1 MPSAARKKAKS
12 SPAIKRPPTRKPY
25 RIVLPESGDW
35 TLHDLYV
42 FPHTYEQ
49 CYTFIYCLDTEL
61 PARDKEAID
70 YAFMKYPWKGGYSY
84 TNFYAILS
92 RQVPLKERP
101 RIASLHKA
109 SPGWIDLVLNLD
121 AAVEVAKAIAVMS
134 GSAAAAAAAYKK
146 AWTLLLSIRTE
157 REKAKVQQLQLR
169 QSQVKAIRGTC
180 DELAK
185 GLGFKSLAD
194 LHKRT
199 NDPEVSLK
207 ILAAHYRRM
216 RTLLEF
222 ESKDKAVLPCDK

>member
-1 MPSAARKKAKS
+1 MPTVAKNAAK
-12 SPAIKRPPTRKPY
+12 TY

-42 FPHTYEQ
+42 FPHAYEQ

-84 TNFYAILS
+84 VNFYSVLA
-92 RQVPLKERP
+92 RQVPVRARP
-101 RIASLHKA
+101 RVTSLHKA
-109 SPGWIDLVLNLD
+109 SPGWIDLALNLD
-121 AAVEVAKAIAVMS
+121 AALEVAKAIAVMS
-134 GSAAAAAAAYKK
+134 GSAAAAAAGYKK
-146 AWTLLLSIRTE
+146 AWTLLLSVKTE
-157 REKAKVQQLQLR
+157 REKAKAQQLQLR

-185 GLGFKSLAD
+185 SLGFKSLAQ
-194 LHKRT
+194 LNTRT

-207 ILAAHYRRM
+207 LLSAHYRRM
-216 RTLLEF
+216 KTLLDF
-222 ESKDKAVLPCDK
+222 ESKDKAFLPFDE